1 MKLLVI
7 AILQGLVFDKLFHA
21 ILKFHKKINPFFLT
35 IKNGIYINK
44 VRNLQ
49 STRCTKK
56 TLNNYK
62 DTKLA
67 IVISQFSSKPWDL
80 TTKR

>member
-1 MKLLVI
+1 MMMKLLVI

-44 VRNLQ
+44 VRNL
-49 STRCTKK
+49 
-56 TLNNYK
+56 
-62 DTKLA
+62 
-67 IVISQFSSKPWDL
+67 
-80 TTKR
+80 